1 MGGGCRLCVVL
12 QPPPP
17 DDDVPPAPWGN
28 NFSNEG
34 AERTIPKKGLED
46 RELGREFGRLGELGW
61 ALFWVVGETPRT
73 TLPPGGV
80 AIVVGVGILGGRDVV
95 VVVGVGILGGRRDN
109 MI

>member
-1 MGGGCRLCVVL
+1 M
-12 QPPPP
+12 
-17 DDDVPPAPWGN
+17 
-28 NFSNEG
+28 
-34 AERTIPKKGLED
+34 
-46 RELGREFGRLGELGW
+46 GELGW

-109 MI
+109 MIKRSSVASYTIFANCAQHRVYSIFIVDWR